1 MQRPIIIVD
10 PMSSGSELAS
20 TFKAK
25 HVSSVAVSSKPPSR
39 MGFGQELIE
48 SDFIDVV
55 PIQDDLEDVLRKY
68 DPLGIVP
75 GTESGV
81 PLADRLSAAL
91 TPDKANDPAKSLSR
105 LHKAHMQKALVE
117 AGVPAIE
124 TLDASSEEEVEQWLH
139 EKSLHDTP
147 LILKPPIASG
157 SDKVFHISA
166 RGEWKQALHRIL
178 SEPCWMTGQK
188 SPTAVVQEQAIGTE
202 YAVGTVSAHGRHYLS
217 HIIKY
222 NKTSSGDRKTVF
234 DHVEFVPYEPET
246 HGDLFEYTKRSLD
259 ALGIRWGAAHNEIM
273 LTQNGPRLIET
284 GARMLGGPTVSFSRE
299 ATGSSQADKLA
310 EAYVEGDVQAKQY
323 TFKKTVVPVFLR
335 SPIAG
340 VISNAEALDGISK
353 LPTLY
358 EKHIWFENGSKVPQT
373 VDYLTSIGIVALSGD
388 REQIFRDYARIR
400 EMESRLEV
408 TPDPG

>member
-1 MQRPIIIVD
+1 MQRPVIIVD

-25 HVSSVAVSSKPPSR
+25 QVPSVAVSSKPPSR
-39 MGFGQELIE
+39 MGFGQQLIE
-48 SDFIDVV
+48 SDFIDIV
-55 PIQDDLEDVLRKY
+55 PIQDQLEDVLRKY
-68 DPLGIVP
+68 NPIGVLP

-81 PLADRLSAAL
+81 PLADRLCAAL
-91 TPDKANDPAKSLSR
+91 TPEMSNVPAKSLSR

-124 TLDASSEEEVEQWLH
+124 TLDASSVEDVELWLR
-139 EKSLHDTP
+139 EKTLLDTP

-157 SDKVFHISA
+157 SDKVFHIPK
-166 RGEWKQALHRIL
+166 GGDWKQALHRIL
-178 SEPCWMTGQK
+178 SEPCWMTGKK
-188 SPTAVVQEQAIGTE
+188 SETAVVQEEAIGTE
-202 YAVGTVSAHGRHYLS
+202 YAVGTVSAHGKHYLS

-222 NKTSSGDRKTVF
+222 NKSSAGDRKTVF
-234 DHVEFVPYEPET
+234 DHVEFVPFERET

-273 LTQNGPRLIET
+273 LTKKGPRLIET

-310 EAYVEGDVQAKQY
+310 EAYVDGDVQTKQY

-335 SPIAG
+335 SLREG
-340 VISNAEALDGISK
+340 VISNAEALEDILK
-353 LPTLY
+353 LPSLY
-358 EKHIWFENGSKVPQT
+358 EKHIWFKNGDKVPQT
-373 VDYLTSIGIVALSGD
+373 VDYLTSIGIIALSGD
-388 REQIFRDYARIR
+388 REQIFRDYTKIR
-400 EMESRLEV
+400 EMESRLQV
-408 TPDPG
+408 S